1 MGHDRV
7 DNGTAAPGV
16 VQQPALGESRGR
28 IHAWPLA
35 DADDPFGHLTARRV
49 DERIGDVRPAG
60 PARVV
65 CHERT
70 RDWSASSTNA
80 LATGP
85 PRSPREALCRSVS
98 AGWKHS
104 GSQTGCARS
113 LPVVKRS
120 VWASDRSVVEAS
132 DSPRLVSRS
141 ATPTRTARLHSPSRS
156 RSRPG
161 RSCCSSRLASLQRR
175 RRSRYS
181 RGWCR

>member
-1 MGHDRV
+1 MHLDQRFKRSAAASPHDRIRSA
-7 DNGTAAPGV
+7 DRETPAIALATREPSAGARPG
-16 VQQPALGESRGR
+16 G
-28 IHAWPLA
+28 
-35 DADDPFGHLTARRV
+35 
-49 DERIGDVRPAG
+49 VR
-60 PARVV
+60 

-70 RDWSASSTNA
+70 RDGSAGSTNA

-85 PRSPREALCRSVS
+85 PRSPREASCRSVS

-104 GSQTGCARS
+104 GSQTGCACS

-120 VWASDRSVVEAS
+120 YWASHRPVVGAF